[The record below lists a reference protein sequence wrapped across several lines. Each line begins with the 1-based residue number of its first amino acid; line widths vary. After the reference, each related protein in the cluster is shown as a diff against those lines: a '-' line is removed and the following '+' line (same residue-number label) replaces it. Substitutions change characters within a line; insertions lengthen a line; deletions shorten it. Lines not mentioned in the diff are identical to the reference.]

1 MMLCVLVK
9 KMHTYVLG
17 IFEIL
22 FLIQLNW
29 NLLVDIFI
37 SSHE

>member
-1 MMLCVLVK
+1 MMHCDIVK
-9 KMHTYVLG
+9 KMHTYALD

-22 FLIQLNW
+22 LLIQLNW

-37 SSHE
+37 SSNE